1 MIDAPTAELIY
12 KYAASA
18 IKDIGF
24 PIFVALWLL
33 LRVEPALREL
43 TKAITDLREV
53 NQVAAGL
60 TRRWRD
66 PKPQAER

>member
-1 MIDAPTAELIY
+1 MDAQTAELIY
-12 KYAASA
+12 KYAASG

-60 TRRWRD
+60 TRRRLD
-66 PKPQAER
+66 PKP